1 MTTIKAKPSAD
12 EIYQSKNRGT
22 FNLYDRKS
30 AKDWKP
36 STKRVESYE
45 RIIRKDD
52 LNLKR
57 GVAMVDHWVGYA
69 DPITIGDVQ
78 NLYER
83 PKVKVGY
90 ISAIHPTED
99 HTKVD
104 FTMKNK
110 ALPKERVK
118 YETTV
123 LHNEREKSAKQAV
136 GQPRTRTVFSARNTG
151 KELDNLVSYK
161 YALEYRDQ
169 GVSRKPNNLDRS
181 NLSAEGSLSRPK
193 NGLRCSRR
201 SHPASDVT
209 KLSFFS
215 LKSRA
220 C

>member
-12 EIYQSKNRGT
+12 EVYQSRNKGT

-30 AKDWKP
+30 PKDWKP
-36 STKRVESYE
+36 CTKRVESYE

-57 GVAMVDHWVGYA
+57 GVQMVDHFVGYV

-99 HTKVD
+99 PIKVD

-110 ALPKERVK
+110 GVPKERTK
-118 YETTV
+118 YESTV
-123 LHNEREKSAKQAV
+123 AQNEREKSAKQAV
-136 GQPRTRTVFSARNTG
+136 GAPRQRTVFSARHAG
-151 KELDNLVSYK
+151 QECDKLMSYN

-181 NLSAEGSLSRPK
+181 TLSADMSLTRPR
-193 NGLRCSRR
+193 NGKR
-201 SHPASDVT
+201 STQAVT
-209 KLSFFS
+209 QVPT
-215 LKSRA
+215 
-220 C
+220 